1 VPADLAAG
9 AVATAVEA
17 IAGFRGQV
25 DSADEGDAVVDHD
38 RLLVV
43 AVQGPLL
50 PIECT
55 VDLRSSA
62 EALAHPSHCP
72 S

>member
-1 VPADLAAG
+1 MAA
-9 AVATAVEA
+9 VVEA

-43 AVQGPLL
+43 AVHRPLL
-50 PIECT
+50 RIERAANLCPA
-55 VDLRSSA
+55 A
-62 EALAHPSHCP
+62 EVLAHLAYRPP
-72 S
+72 